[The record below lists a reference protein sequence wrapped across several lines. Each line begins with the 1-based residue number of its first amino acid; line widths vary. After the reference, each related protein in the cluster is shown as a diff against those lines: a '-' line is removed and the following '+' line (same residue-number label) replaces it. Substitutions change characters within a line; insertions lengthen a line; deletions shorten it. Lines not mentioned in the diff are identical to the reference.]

1 MSKIILHIG
10 THKTASTTVQNTFW
24 ENSALLARHG
34 VVYPRLDQNTGHH
47 GLVPGWT
54 EMPAVYKL
62 PQGGLAAL
70 QKITSDHASSDR
82 TVLLSSEEFS
92 RERAIAEMGPIRD
105 IISAFDEI
113 EVVCVLRS
121 QWQFLQSIYLEISKK
136 RVPPRPTALVKP
148 VMENGHAGG
157 LWVDYTRLLTSLE
170 NHFAPGE
177 IAFLDFD
184 TARNGEGGVIGAL
197 LRHLGVDLTMQDL
210 TAVDGGEANVSP
222 MSLASWAANVLSE
235 PGVAKP
241 ELVAL
246 TTECMKREFG
256 DDVRPCLF
264 THEEFN
270 LLRDHFSGLNDRLAE
285 RRNAVQ
291 PDLIVSPAR
300 SGDLTLFRNNVNNA
314 YWIRLGRM
322 LVQAAF

>member
-1 MSKIILHIG
+1 MSRIVLHIG

-24 ENSALLARHG
+24 QNSALLARHG

-47 GLVPGWT
+47 GLVPGWA
-54 EMPAVYKL
+54 EMPDVYKL
-62 PQGGLAAL
+62 PGGGLAAL
-70 QKITSDHASSDR
+70 EKIAADHAGSDR

-92 RERAIAEMGPIRD
+92 RERAISEMGPIRD
-105 IISAFDEI
+105 IISVFDTV

-148 VMENGHAGG
+148 VIEKGHAGG
-157 LWVDYTRLLTSLE
+157 LWVDYTRLLASLE
-170 NHFAPGE
+170 HHFAPGE
-177 IAFLDFD
+177 ITFLDFD

-197 LRHLGVDLTMQDL
+197 LRHLGVDLAAQDL
-210 TAVDGGEANVSP
+210 TAVDGGAANVSP

-235 PGVAKP
+235 PRVAKA

-246 TTECMKREFG
+246 TTECLKREFG

-264 THEEFN
+264 THEEFH
-270 LLRDHFSGLNDRLAE
+270 LLQDHFAGLNDTLAE
-285 RRNAVQ
+285 RRRAVQ
-291 PDLIVSPAR
+291 PDLVISPAR
-300 SGDLTLFRNNVNNA
+300 PSDLTLFRNNINNA
-314 YWIRLGRM
+314 YWIRLARM